1 MTMRF
6 RNSRGNSVP
15 RRAIVVLLLLASNFA
30 LLNTGCSSGGQA
42 SSTALVPNITSLNPA
57 SAVAGTSVTIAGTN
71 FGASQGNSTVSF
83 NGTAA
88 TPTSWNATSIVVAVP
103 AGATTGNV
111 VVTVGGAASNGMAFT
126 VTSASGSAPS
136 ITSLSPASGPVGTSV
151 TIAGTNFGASQ
162 GSSTVSF
169 NGTAAPPT
177 SWSPASIVAAVPA
190 GATTGNVVVTVG
202 GVASNGVT
210 FTVSSTTGGKFPIT
224 TSANGRYF
232 LDATGAPWL
241 MVGDSAHHIVNVLVA
256 SNWPTYFAS
265 RQALGFNTVNIFSCS
280 HGNCPPTGATA
291 DGQKAFTGTIT
302 KVCNGASRTDYDLGT
317 PNPSYWVELDN
328 FINMAASYG
337 LVVLFDPLTTADYM
351 TDMRASGPTTVHNF
365 GAYLGNRYKNFPNI
379 IWELG
384 NDFQTWTQTGATCP
398 GTVSDNALVQ
408 QLMAGIASADT
419 NHIQTIQ
426 LDYYRSYS
434 DQDSTLVPYLKADG
448 FYTYYETYDYALKA
462 YNSSPVSPVFL
473 TEANMEGANNT
484 GTLCVPADA
493 RILRRQMYW
502 TMTSGASGHVW
513 GNTHVNHSDLTS
525 PTWQSQLN
533 TPTTAQVALLTKLFN
548 PLRTVRLVPD
558 TAHQVVT
565 AGFGTSNAGNENLCT
580 STYATAAWVPD
591 TAVPTLASA
600 AVVYTPVAATTT
612 PLSVNMNMFSKAMNA
627 SWYDP
632 TTGNST
638 AITGSPFANS
648 GTHSFTTPGIAHGD
662 GTNDW
667 VLVLQ

>member
-1 MTMRF
+1 MRF
-6 RNSRGNSVP
+6 RNSKGNSLP
-15 RRAIVVLLLLASNFA
+15 RRASVVLLLFALNFS

-42 SSTALVPNITSLNPA
+42 GSTALVPNIASLN
-57 SAVAGTSVTIAGTN
+57 STSGVAGTSVTITGTN
-71 FGASQGNSTVSF
+71 FGALQGSSTVSF
-83 NGTAA
+83 NGAA
-88 TPTSWNATSIVVAVP
+88 AMPSSWSATSIVVAVP

-111 VVTVGGAASNGMAFT
+111 VVTVGGVASNGMTFS
-126 VTSASGSAPS
+126 VTSVSASAPS
-136 ITSLSPASGPVGTSV
+136 IASLSPNSGPVGTSV
-151 TIAGTNFGASQ
+151 TITGANFGISR
-162 GSSTVSF
+162 GTSTVSF
-169 NGTAAPPT
+169 NGTGATPT
-177 SWSPASIVAAVPA
+177 SWSATSIVAAVPA

-210 FTVSSTTGGKFPIT
+210 FTVTSTTNSKFPIT

-232 LDATGAPWL
+232 VDATGAPWL

-280 HGNCPPTGATA
+280 HGNCPLTGATA
-291 DGQKAFTGTIT
+291 DGQLAFTGTIT
-302 KVCNGASRTDYDLGT
+302 TPCNGTNRTDYDLGT
-317 PNPSYWVELDN
+317 PNPGYWVELDN

-351 TDMRASGPTTVHNF
+351 NDMRASGATKVHNF
-365 GAYLGNRYKNFPNI
+365 GAYLGNRYKNLPNI

-434 DQDSTLVPYLKADG
+434 NQDTTIVPYLKADA

-462 YNSSPVSPVFL
+462 YNSIPVSPVFL
-473 TEANMEGANNT
+473 AEANMEGANNT
-484 GTLCVPADA
+484 NLLTSPANGL
-493 RILRRQMYW
+493 ILRRQMYW
-502 TMTSGASGHVW
+502 TMTSGGAGHVW

-533 TPTTAQVALLTKLFN
+533 TPATAQVALLTNLFN
-548 PLRTVRLVPD
+548 KYQWWTLVPD
-558 TAHQVVT
+558 VSHQVVT
-565 AGFGTSNAGNENLCT
+565 GGFGTANPNNENLYNA
-580 STYATAAWVPD
+580 SYATTAWSGS
-591 TAVPTLASA
+591 LAIT
-600 AVVYTPVAATTT
+600 YTPISTTLT
-612 PLSVNMNMFSKAMNA
+612 VNMANFSKPMAA

-638 AITGSPFANS
+638 AIAGGPFANS
-648 GTHSFTTPGIAHGD
+648 GAQSFTTPGTAHSD